1 MVISKKMIGIFRTV
15 EDPYGKF
22 AKLVI
27 KYTPP
32 DEKDKEKEVHNPN
45 VYAYTYLEERDEE
58 EREAF
63 QLPEVK
69 KKKKKVPAKKKV
81 IYKFTPYK
89 LQPLYYIYEEV
100 SEHRGKTTIM
110 AEAKFAKYVDNYE
123 WKTYPYYDKHI
134 YWIH

>member
-1 MVISKKMIGIFRTV
+1 MVIRKKMIGIYRTV

-32 DEKDKEKEVHNPN
+32 DENDKEEKEVHNPN
-45 VYAYTYLEERDEE
+45 VYAYEYFEERDEE

-69 KKKKKVPAKKKV
+69 KKKKKELTPEEKAALEALKK
-81 IYKFTPYK
+81 
-89 LQPLYYIYEEV
+89 QREEKNRNCV
-100 SEHRGKTTIM
+100 TTRTARISKT
-110 AEAKFAKYVDNYE
+110 V
-123 WKTYPYYDKHI
+123 
-134 YWIH
+134 